1 MSVSNRSILGK
12 EEFNFLPPDTPIG
25 LNVGGQMF
33 ETTVEVLTIDPYSI
47 LASLCRRKTPIRPN
61 HDGIFYLDRDWW
73 LFRHILSFL
82 RSGVLPRELEI
93 LKELYKEASFYRME
107 KLQRAIEEIPV
118 DQVIQY
124 SPAAYVASS
133 GLPLV
138 GDGGGSLLG
147 GSEGRSGSS
156 RGGSRSALTF

>member
-1 MSVSNRSILGK
+1 MNK
-12 EEFNFLPPDTPIG
+12 DEFNFLPMDTPIG
-25 LNVGGQMF
+25 LNIGGQMF
-33 ETTVEVLTIDPYSI
+33 ETTVEVLTVDPYSV
-47 LASLCRRKTPIRPN
+47 LAALCRRKPPIKPN
-61 HDGIFYLDRDWW
+61 PDGVFYLDRDWW

-124 SPAAYVASS
+124 SPAAYIASS
-133 GLPLV
+133 GLPLSNG
-138 GDGGGSLLG
+138 GDPFGSDG
-147 GSEGRSGSS
+147 MRRSSS
-156 RGGSRSALTF
+156 RNGRESITF

>member
-1 MSVSNRSILGK
+1 MYCIPYSILAK

-33 ETTVEVLTIDPYSI
+33 ETTVDVLTVDPYSV
-47 LASLCRRKTPIRPN
+47 LASLCRRKPPIRPN
-61 HDGIFYLDRDWW
+61 ADGIFYLDRDWW

-93 LKELYKEASFYRME
+93 LKELYKEASFFRME
-107 KLQRAIEEIPV
+107 KLQRAIEEIPM

-133 GLPLV
+133 GLSSAREV
-138 GDGGGSLLG
+138 GYEQDDRRRGNTSRYGGRNAITL
-147 GSEGRSGSS
+147 
-156 RGGSRSALTF
+156 